1 MEKSL
6 KTNEKIKRLRENKD
20 LTQQQMAE
28 KLHISTNAYGRLER
42 GETQMTERK
51 LEQIANILEISDFTK
66 ILSTPNEKVV
76 FLLNESNENNIISA
90 DYYNADLV
98 LKFENEK
105 LTLLIEEQ
113 KKLLAAKDEQI
124 KLLQELVKTLQK

>member
-1 MEKSL
+1 MEKTL

-76 FLLNESNENNIISA
+76 FLLNESNENNIIST
-90 DYYNADLV
+90 DYYNADLA

-124 KLLQELVKTLQK
+124 KLLQELLKALQK